1 MGSFIRI
8 IAGIWLVL
16 AVIVGVVSWIALEE
30 LTGTEEIVQKEIG
43 DQEAND
49 NGLPAFN
56 EQEGNKQEE
65 PLPNTKS
72 LVEPVVILKTRDQS
86 NDQPNQ
92 TNETKQNTET
102 SERQRARKYTYLIDL
117 NSVRSHYCKKLEK
130 EFLDKEKETEREIR
144 ALKATEED
152 LKEDVLDQQE
162 QVEIA
167 RSIAQQDPAD
177 YNKRAV
183 QTEKKR
189 FKYLRDE
196 LKEVQDHI
204 ERKEIYLRQ
213 IRQTLGAVR
222 IECDR
227 LYIAGK
233 RD

>member
-30 LTGTEEIVQKEIG
+30 WTGTEEIVQKEIG

-117 NSVRSHYCKKLEK
+117 NSVRSPYCKKLEK

>member
-1 MGSFIRI
+1 M
-8 IAGIWLVL
+8 
-16 AVIVGVVSWIALEE
+16 
-30 LTGTEEIVQKEIG
+30 
-43 DQEAND
+43 
-49 NGLPAFN
+49 
-56 EQEGNKQEE
+56 
-65 PLPNTKS
+65 
-72 LVEPVVILKTRDQS
+72 ILKTRDQS

-117 NSVRSHYCKKLEK
+117 NSVRSPYCKKLEK

>member
-117 NSVRSHYCKKLEK
+117 NSVRSPYCKKLEK

>member
-117 NSVRSHYCKKLEK
+117 NSVRSPYCKKLEK

-144 ALKATEED
+144 ALNATEED